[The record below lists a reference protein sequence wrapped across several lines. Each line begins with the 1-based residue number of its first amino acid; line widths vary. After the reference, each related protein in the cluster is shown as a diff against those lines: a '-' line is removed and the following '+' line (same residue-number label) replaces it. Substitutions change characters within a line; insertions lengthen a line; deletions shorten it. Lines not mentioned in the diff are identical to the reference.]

1 MRVRR
6 LGVRHLDLSSSWS
19 SLDLA
24 TTHPSFSTLA
34 MAETE
39 QPTVPFFKKK
49 ARARPATTRQRSA
62 SPSNE
67 APTSN
72 AGPSKSQVVL
82 PKKRQIVNPLI
93 QGTKRARMD
102 NDDGPDVQWKAGGI
116 TREEAELEL
125 EAMDG
130 EEAAEVLRKAARD
143 ADREDL
149 PDDGLYRGQASY
161 KTHIKKRE
169 GGEPPKAMRV
179 GPQRGSN
186 TIKTVTLVDYQP
198 DVCKDYKETGYC
210 GFGDT
215 CKFLHDRGT
224 YMQGWQLDTM
234 FENSQNQAGG
244 GKDDSDSSDEDI
256 PFACYICKKEY
267 TDPVVTRCGH
277 YFCSACAI
285 KRFAKTPK
293 CLACG
298 APTGGIFNRA
308 DKVIK
313 KLKEKRAA
321 KEAEGDSDNE
331 GQDGPKIS
339 IGSDDD

>member
-1 MRVRR
+1 
-6 LGVRHLDLSSSWS
+6 
-19 SLDLA
+19 
-24 TTHPSFSTLA
+24 
-34 MAETE
+34 MAETTE

-49 ARARPATTRQRSA
+49 ARARPATARQRSA
-62 SPSNE
+62 SPPSE
-67 APTSN
+67 ATNNPN

-93 QGTKRARMD
+93 QGTKRVRTD
-102 NDDGPDVQWKAGGI
+102 NDDGPDVQWRAGGGI
-116 TREEAELEL
+116 SREEAELEL
-125 EAMDG
+125 EIMDG

-143 ADREDL
+143 AGKEEL
-149 PDDGLYRGQASY
+149 PDDGMYRGQASY

-224 YMQGWQLDTM
+224 YMQGWQLDKM
-234 FENSQNQAGG
+234 YENTQNQAGG
-244 GKDDSDSSDEDI
+244 GGGGDDSDSSDEDI

-267 TDPVVTRCGH
+267 TDPIVTRCGH

-293 CLACG
+293 CMACG

-313 KLKEKRAA
+313 KLKDKQAA
-321 KEAEGDSDNE
+321 KEAAGDSDNE
-331 GQDGPKIS
+331 GGDGQDGPKIA
-339 IGSDDD
+339 IGSDDEAGSD